1 MEGGRGGARGRDG
14 EGVEGDGDWVSDTP
28 TFVWGPHT
36 HVGAGIEWAEEA
48 GPGRVAGD
56 ALAAARGLAWGCSD
70 AHSADEGEG

>member
-1 MEGGRGGARGRDG
+1 MVRVSRGMGIGYRTPPRLCGDPTHTWGRGSNG
-14 EGVEGDGDWVSDTP
+14 
-28 TFVWGPHT
+28 
-36 HVGAGIEWAEEA
+36 AEEA